1 MEPRYST
8 GESNEVSSDAAG
20 AAGHVVLRLRH
31 PYPANRHRQPAAAG
45 STVGVPALPAA
56 TRAGTTAE
64 VREQDAAM
72 AKIAANVQQ
81 KLGDTVTRWEHKG
94 QGGRTLKIEPRVTEL
109 KFVGGGK
116 RFFAGAMAGSSAVVM
131 HVRLTD
137 ADTGKV
143 IADPE
148 FYQRAAAMGGAW
160 SIGGTDN
167 GMLVRISTVAQQY
180 MQRNYASAV
189 GGPTGLDGSEE
200 E

>member
-1 MEPRYST
+1 MKS
-8 GESNEVSSDAAG
+8 
-20 AAGHVVLRLRH
+20 RLML
-31 PYPANRHRQPAAAG
+31 
-45 STVGVPALPAA
+45 PALLAMSCCACVTHIRPTA
-56 TRAGTTAE
+56 TDNPPPQEALSAFQHFRLQPVLATTAE